1 MYPKASGIWCIGR
14 ALGPSRACR
23 EGAAAALG
31 RRQNLRVWTARV
43 NGSGSGSLWLLF
55 TVCFC
60 SLSGIR
66 AVMGRGPDEGAF
78 RGIVRTEEGVKRK
91 RRRGG
96 A

>member
-1 MYPKASGIWCIGR
+1 MYLKASGIWCTGR

-23 EGAAAALG
+23 EGTAATLG
-31 RRQNLRVWTARV
+31 RRQNLQVWTARV
-43 NGSGSGSLWLLF
+43 NGSGSGSLWSPF

-60 SLSGIR
+60 SLGEIR
-66 AVMGRGPDEGAF
+66 AVIGRGPDEGAF
-78 RGIVRTEEGVKRK
+78 RGIVSMEEGVKRK